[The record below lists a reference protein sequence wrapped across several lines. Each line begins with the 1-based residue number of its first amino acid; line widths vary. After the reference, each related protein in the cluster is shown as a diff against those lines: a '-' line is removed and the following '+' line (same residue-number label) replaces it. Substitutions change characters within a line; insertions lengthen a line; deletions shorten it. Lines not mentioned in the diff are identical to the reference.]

1 MTNSF
6 FTQGSS
12 LGFPTSNTNYL
23 KTEADMAESVNKQ
36 IDENTKKMNKH
47 FDDLIKMHNDR
58 HKQSQLDQLL
68 NFTKSGVKIANF
80 IKQKNETDKKIS
92 ELMTN
97 PKSEVLAQVQE
108 ENKITD
114 DLENESNENAK
125 EAYTDAGI
133 WMDGNPDI
141 SKMLMSIQDGL
152 LDTKTV
158 LNQAVSYAPTFKE
171 LALDTLY
178 TTLPNGERRTYNDP
192 RNTAVD
198 RRFISADIYST
209 YISQFEGAVPDRL
222 AKKYLIMPLL
232 KLHESDLAKDQLAH
246 TEAIKA
252 DAKEKR
258 KDKLFSDLKGIV
270 NNKENAGTILE
281 DYMKTYAGFFKNSS
295 ETNTSGYLLAR
306 EELQDFLISGIK
318 EDLDIDFVIALED
331 AIRNHKLTPNDG
343 GKKRTI
349 QEYLPSFS
357 TPVLKAIHDRKKEH
371 YIVEEEKKE
380 LEVAA
385 WVTANLSDFQEVW
398 SNLSEKEK
406 IEYFPKKRQEFK
418 ALFPTLPY
426 PQELNNLETSIEQNE
441 EDSYNVLKYQFH
453 KTGEVTEDQGN
464 VFHSVEYKTKFNELL
479 EKSSVS
485 LKGDLRKDTEE
496 YILKTIDTD
505 YLNST
510 YIDSG
515 NKGAKLIAIEQHAL
529 PFFHATYEGLR
540 TDKKQPH
547 ADALDK
553 ALELTLDE
561 KRVKAWDAGGFAGAG
576 AGYDSDR
583 LTNFKKIRVAL
594 AKDNMLYWS
603 KAPIEGEVRALEES
617 YTFVTTGR
625 GEVPMLYRT
634 LPPLY
639 IGDKS
644 QSGHEKMMIRLKA
657 TGMLDSEGKPI
668 PEREKLIPQLQ
679 ELLLKNPSDSTTYRT
694 ILESEDSEWMVG
706 MLNAIHPDLSL
717 DSVED
722 LQQVLINRQMM
733 NNQNIGLMDTSW
745 LNIPQIDPDLQMQWN
760 EEVGELPPYLGFNTL
775 LPGVATELVNTKL
788 VTEEA
793 ESGFDMATLGTQPTE
808 TLKET
813 WDRTLIGQGLNQLID
828 MTESV
833 TQGKLSTGNQLI
845 DRIISGRG
853 AQEVKDYLREAP
865 ITAPLVELAE
875 LLDIN
880 PEYPEQL
887 MDIIIN
893 PNEWDLIKQSDGNF
907 KPVRKI
913 PPEN

>member
-1 MTNSF
+1 MEPVKKNLETRIEERYGKMIDYYAAVLSRCHQAVKTNNGLNKLDPMG
-6 FTQGSS
+6 QK
-12 LGFPTSNTNYL
+12 TSATTL
-23 KTEADMAESVNKQ
+23 FIRTTSRMDES
-36 IDENTKKMNKH
+36 
-47 FDDLIKMHNDR
+47 
-58 HKQSQLDQLL
+58 
-68 NFTKSGVKIANF
+68 
-80 IKQKNETDKKIS
+80 DKK
-92 ELMTN
+92 
-97 PKSEVLAQVQE
+97 KS
-108 ENKITD
+108 
-114 DLENESNENAK
+114 
-125 EAYTDAGI
+125 
-133 WMDGNPDI
+133 
-141 SKMLMSIQDGL
+141 
-152 LDTKTV
+152 
-158 LNQAVSYAPTFKE
+158 
-171 LALDTLY
+171 
-178 TTLPNGERRTYNDP
+178 
-192 RNTAVD
+192 
-198 RRFISADIYST
+198 
-209 YISQFEGAVPDRL
+209 
-222 AKKYLIMPLL
+222 
-232 KLHESDLAKDQLAH
+232 
-246 TEAIKA
+246 
-252 DAKEKR
+252 
-258 KDKLFSDLKGIV
+258 
-270 NNKENAGTILE
+270 
-281 DYMKTYAGFFKNSS
+281 
-295 ETNTSGYLLAR
+295 
-306 EELQDFLISGIK
+306 
-318 EDLDIDFVIALED
+318 
-331 AIRNHKLTPNDG
+331 
-343 GKKRTI
+343 
-349 QEYLPSFS
+349 
-357 TPVLKAIHDRKKEH
+357 LKA
-371 YIVEEEKKE
+371 EEKKE

-441 EDSYNVLKYQFH
+441 EDSYNVLEYQFH

-464 VFHSVEYKTKFNELL
+464 VFHSIEYKTKFKELL
-479 EKSSVS
+479 EKASIS

-505 YLNST
+505 YLTST
-510 YIDSG
+510 YVNSG

-529 PFFHATYEGLR
+529 PFFHATYEDLR
-540 TDKKQPH
+540 INKKQPH
-547 ADALDK
+547 ADALK
-553 ALELTLDE
+553 EALELTFDE
-561 KRVKAWDAGGFAGAG
+561 KRLKAWDEGGFAGAG
-576 AGYDSDR
+576 AGYDPNRPTDFASVR
-583 LTNFKKIRVAL
+583 LAFTSNPKSI
-594 AKDNMLYWS
+594 YS
-603 KAPIEGEVRALEES
+603 KTPVEGELTALEEA
-617 YTFVTTGR
+617 YTFASTGR
-625 GEVPMLYRT
+625 GEIPILYKT
-634 LPPLY
+634 LPKWK
-639 IGDKS
+639 IGDTTMTS
-644 QSGHEKMMIRLKA
+644 HEMMMTRLKA

-668 PEREKLIPQLQ
+668 TEREKLIPQLQ

-694 ILESEDSEWMVG
+694 ILESEDPEWMVG

-733 NNQNIGLMDTSW
+733 NNQNIGLIDTSW

-760 EEVGELPPYLGFNTL
+760 EVVGELPPYLGFNTL

-813 WDRTLIGQGLNQLID
+813 WDRTVIGQGLNQLID

-853 AQEVKDYLREAP
+853 AQEVTDYLREAP

>member
-12 LGFPTSNTNYL
+12 LGFPTSKTNYL

-68 NFTKSGVKIANF
+68 DFTKSGVKIANF
-80 IKQKNETDKKIS
+80 IKQKNESDKKFS
-92 ELMTN
+92 EFYSN
-97 PKSEVLAQVQE
+97 PDTFIRNNQK
-108 ENKITD
+108 TD
-114 DLENESNENAK
+114 ELEDESNENAK
-125 EAYTDAGI
+125 VAYTEAGNTI
-133 WMDGNPDI
+133 KDLPDVA
-141 SKMLMSIQDGL
+141 KMLMSIQDGL
-152 LDTKTV
+152 LEDKTV
-158 LNQAVSYAPTFKE
+158 LNQAVSYAPTFRE
-171 LALDTLY
+171 YALDTLF
-178 TTLPNGERRTYNDP
+178 TELPNGEKRNYNDP
-192 RNTAVD
+192 RNTVVD
-198 RRFISADIYST
+198 RRIISADIYST
-209 YISQFEGAVPDRL
+209 YASEFEGLVPDRL
-222 AKKYLIMPLL
+222 LRKYLIEPLM
-232 KLHESDLAKDQLAH
+232 KQHESVLAKDQLAH

-270 NNKENAGTILE
+270 NNNESAGTILE
-281 DYMKTYAGFFKNSS
+281 DYMKTYAGYFKNSS

-331 AIRNHKLTPNDG
+331 AIRSHKLTPNDG

-441 EDSYNVLKYQFH
+441 EDSYNVLEYQFH

-464 VFHSVEYKTKFNELL
+464 VFHSIEYKTKFKELL
-479 EKSSVS
+479 EKASIS

-505 YLNST
+505 YLTST
-510 YIDSG
+510 YVNSG

-529 PFFHATYEGLR
+529 PFFHATYEDLR
-540 TDKKQPH
+540 INKKQPH
-547 ADALDK
+547 ADALK
-553 ALELTLDE
+553 EALELTFDE
-561 KRVKAWDAGGFAGAG
+561 KRLKAWDEGGFAGAG
-576 AGYDSDR
+576 AGYDPNRPTDFASVR
-583 LTNFKKIRVAL
+583 LAFTSNPKSI
-594 AKDNMLYWS
+594 YS
-603 KAPIEGEVRALEES
+603 KTPVEGELTALEEA
-617 YTFVTTGR
+617 YTFASTGR
-625 GEVPMLYRT
+625 GEIPILYKT
-634 LPPLY
+634 LPKWK
-639 IGDKS
+639 IGDTTMTS
-644 QSGHEKMMIRLKA
+644 HEMMMTRLKA

-668 PEREKLIPQLQ
+668 TEREKLIPQLQ

-694 ILESEDSEWMVG
+694 ILESEDPEWMVG

-760 EEVGELPPYLGFNTL
+760 EVVGELPPYLGFNTL

-813 WDRTLIGQGLNQLID
+813 WDRTVIGQGLNQLID

-853 AQEVKDYLREAP
+853 AQEVTDYLREAP

>member
-68 NFTKSGVKIANF
+68 DFTKSGVKIANF
-80 IKQKNETDKKIS
+80 IKQKNESDKKFS
-92 ELMTN
+92 EFGTERETTILNET
-97 PKSEVLAQVQE
+97 A
-108 ENKITD
+108 

-125 EAYTDAGI
+125 EAYTDAANYI
-133 WMDGNPDI
+133 ERLPDVA
-141 SKMLMSIQDGL
+141 KMLMSIQDGL
-152 LDTKTV
+152 LEDKTV

-192 RNTAVD
+192 RNTVVD
-198 RRFISADIYST
+198 RRIISADIYST
-209 YISQFEGAVPDRL
+209 YASQFEGLVPDRL
-222 AKKYLIMPLL
+222 LRKYLIMPVM

-270 NNKENAGTILE
+270 NNNESAGTILE
-281 DYMKTYAGFFKNSS
+281 DYMKTYAGYFKNSS

-331 AIRNHKLTPNDG
+331 AIRSHKLTPNDG

-371 YIVEEEKKE
+371 YIVQEEKKE
-380 LEVAA
+380 LEVEA

-418 ALFPTLPY
+418 ALYPTLPY

-441 EDSYNVLKYQFH
+441 EDSYNLLKYQLY

-464 VFHSVEYKTKFNELL
+464 VFHSIEYKTKFKELL
-479 EKSSVS
+479 EKSNVS
-485 LKGDLRKDTEE
+485 LKGDQRKDTEE

-505 YLNST
+505 YLTST
-510 YIDSG
+510 YVNSG

-529 PFFHATYEGLR
+529 PFFHATYEDLR
-540 TDKKQPH
+540 INKKQPH
-547 ADALDK
+547 ADALK
-553 ALELTLDE
+553 EALELTFDE
-561 KRVKAWDAGGFAGAG
+561 KRLKAWDEGGFAGAG
-576 AGYDSDR
+576 AGYDPNRPTDFASVR
-583 LTNFKKIRVAL
+583 LAFTSNPKSI
-594 AKDNMLYWS
+594 YS
-603 KAPIEGEVRALEES
+603 KTPVEGELTALEEA
-617 YTFVTTGR
+617 YTFASTGR
-625 GEVPMLYRT
+625 GEIPILYKT
-634 LPPLY
+634 LPKWK
-639 IGDKS
+639 IGDTTMTS
-644 QSGHEKMMIRLKA
+644 HEMMMTRLKA

-668 PEREKLIPQLQ
+668 TEREKLIPQLQ

-694 ILESEDSEWMVG
+694 ILESEDPEWMVG
-706 MLNAIHPDLSL
+706 MLNAIHPDLRL

-760 EEVGELPPYLGFNTL
+760 EVVGELPPYLGFNTL

-893 PNEWDLIKQSDGNF
+893 PDEWDLIKQSDGNF